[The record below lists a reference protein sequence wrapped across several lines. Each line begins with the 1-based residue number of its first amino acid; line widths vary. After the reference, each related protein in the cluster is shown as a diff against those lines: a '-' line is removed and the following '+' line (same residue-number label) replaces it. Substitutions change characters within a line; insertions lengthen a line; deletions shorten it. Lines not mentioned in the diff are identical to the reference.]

1 MSMLMATAQT
11 ADNKIAVG
19 LHFVKNE
26 YNGDY
31 GNGMFDFG
39 KKMYTGLG
47 LSAGYFLSPSFDLG
61 LQGSYGTFGYS
72 VTNSETE
79 ANRFL
84 GNKFDMSLFSHYK
97 LNNGYILKEDA
108 KLSPFVS
115 LGLGFATYG
124 YTQADKNA
132 IADNVA
138 NFAPAIVK
146 EGVDIIIPL
155 GIGLK
160 YQISRSL
167 AIQYQYLYN
176 ITAGKY
182 ADRHDTNRGKYN
194 ETTGKSF
201 FDAQTV
207 YPENKRNDVYGQHW
221 ISLAFSFGKAKDTD
235 KDGVSDKDD
244 KCLDTPLGVKVN
256 QAGCP
261 VDTDKDRVADYLD
274 KCPDTPK
281 GVKVDANGCP
291 LDADKDGIA
300 DYLDKCPKVAGV
312 EKFQGCPDSDGD
324 GIQDSEDK
332 CPKVAG
338 LAKFQGC
345 PDSDGDGVQ
354 DSDDKCPKVAGDPKF
369 QGCPDTDKDG
379 VPDNMDK
386 CPTLAGTLNG
396 CPDTDKDGVADVD
409 DKCPTVAG
417 LAANKG
423 CPEVKAETKKVF
435 EQALQGVQFESGKE
449 VIKPSSFTILN
460 QVANIIL
467 MNPSYALEINGHTDG
482 QGDDMKNLVLS
493 QKRADAVKAYL
504 VKKGVNAAKLTAR
517 GFGETVPVADNA
529 TTEGRSKNRRVEF
542 KVIF

>member
-1 MSMLMATAQT
+1 MKKRNLLLASFLMSMLMATAQT

-31 GNGMFDFG
+31 GNGMFKFSNQEFN
-39 KKMYTGLG
+39 KAMYTGLG
-47 LSAGYFLSPSFDLG
+47 ISAGYFLSPSFDLG
-61 LQGSYGTFGYS
+61 LQGSFGKYGHESAAYGDAFMKDH
-72 VTNSETE
+72 
-79 ANRFL
+79 RFV
-84 GNKFDMSLFSHYK
+84 GNKLDMSLFSHYK
-97 LNNGYILKEDA
+97 FNNGYILKEES

-115 LGLGFATYG
+115 LGLGIATYSKLSTDLG
-124 YTQADKNA
+124 ASPT
-132 IADNVA
+132 IL
-138 NFAPAIVK
+138 K
-146 EGVDIIIPL
+146 EGVDLIIPI

-176 ITAGKY
+176 ITNR
-182 ADRHDTNRGKYN
+182 DNHDEIEGPKF
-194 ETTGKSF
+194 F
-201 FDAQTV
+201 FDSKT
-207 YPENKRNDVYGQHW
+207 ENGRNDVYGQHW

-261 VDTDKDRVADYLD
+261 IDTDKDRVADYLD

-300 DYLDKCPKVAGV
+300 DYLDKCPKEAGIQ
-312 EKFQGCPDSDGD
+312 KFQGCPDTDGD

-338 LAKFQGC
+338 LAKLQGC
-345 PDSDGDGVQ
+345 PDADGDGVQ
-354 DSDDKCPKVAGDPKF
+354 DSDDKCPKVAGDAKF

>member
-1 MSMLMATAQT
+1 MKKRNLLLASFLMSMLMATAQT

-31 GNGMFDFG
+31 GSKIFNFDKVQFSKG
-39 KKMYTGLG
+39 GYNGLG
-47 LSAGYFLSPSFDLG
+47 LSFAYYLSPSFDLG
-61 LQGSYGTFGYS
+61 LQGTSGLYGFE
-72 VTNSETE
+72 VNNER
-79 ANRFL
+79 RFV
-84 GNKFDMSLFSHYK
+84 GSKFDMSVFSHYK
-97 LNNGYILKEDA
+97 FNNGYIFKESS

-115 LGLGFATYG
+115 LGLGFASYSRAGFDTG
-124 YTQADKNA
+124 SNPTIVVDKP
-132 IADNVA
+132 DL
-138 NFAPAIVK
+138 
-146 EGVDIIIPL
+146 IIPM

-176 ITAGKY
+176 ITTSDK
-182 ADRHDTNRGKYN
+182 HDLNDP
-194 ETTGKSF
+194 SF
-201 FDAQTV
+201 FTQPD
-207 YPENKRNDVYGQHW
+207 YLENNVNDTYGQHW
-221 ISLAFSFGKAKDTD
+221 LSLAFSFGKAKDTD

-244 KCLDTPLGVKVN
+244 KCLDTPIGVKVN

-261 VDTDKDRVADYLD
+261 IDTDKDRVADYLD

-300 DYLDKCPKVAGV
+300 DYLDKCPKEAGIQ
-312 EKFQGCPDSDGD
+312 KFQGCPDTDGD

-338 LAKFQGC
+338 LAKLQGC
-345 PDSDGDGVQ
+345 PDADGDGVQ
-354 DSDDKCPKVAGDPKF
+354 DSDDKCPKVAGDAKF